1 MRSRSAVGSGLLVQ
15 MRSKRYSP
23 ISSMTSWTTVVC
35 SYSTPCLLSRTI
47 DGVRSDGDES
57 TSLLDRHGYANQCA
71 VNLLLTGRATSNVFD
86 GDKKMDDLVL
96 RGVSERSDVGFLTL
110 LEAYQHCSVGRN
122 FKEPRSRVWVVYSES
137 HYSLLVGDPLTETD
151 LHYWDG
157 LANQDEVIR
166 LSIDEDYYEGREVPN
181 VNDSSRDC

>member
-1 MRSRSAVGSGLLVQ
+1 MDNGCLLVL
-15 MRSKRYSP
+15 YS
-23 ISSMTSWTTVVC
+23 
-35 SYSTPCLLSRTI
+35 CLLSRSI
-47 DGVRSDGDES
+47 EGVRSDGDES

-122 FKEPRSRVWVVYSES
+122 FKAPRSRVWVVYSES
-137 HYSLLVGDPLTETD
+137 HYSLLVGDPSCELD

-166 LSIDEDYYEGREVPN
+166 LSVDEDYYEGREVPN
-181 VNDSSRDC
+181 VNDSSMLIPPLDLVVRSLYPHAKVDWNGAEPIL